1 MGGEICFVENNKRKK
16 RTNEN
21 RQTRLNKSTIIW
33 IDPNVRNKE
42 NLSYINELT
51 SIESIEPKTFTNIQ
65 ESINYIK
72 SIKFEEIKII
82 ISSRYYSP
90 FVKSFKENII
100 DIYFAPKIIVFT
112 SDKKKF
118 FENNMGYNKYIE
130 TFYKYGGI
138 VTSFQDVKKF
148 LKNETRNFLD
158 DEILEKE
165 FYRDNE
171 VQLTFEYIDR
181 KDKLMLPLFFK
192 AVISDL
198 KEDNLENY
206 TKSLYNTYSL
216 NNKEIEKLLGA
227 IISMKEIP
235 IEILSKYY
243 IRLYT
248 IDSDFYKNLN
258 KDLGLNKVNNYLT
271 FIKVLYEGLKFRSF
285 PLASKKVLYRGS
297 KISNNELNK
306 IKNYLNSKIPDLP
319 GSIVFSRSFLSF
331 SKEKKLAEKFLK
343 TPNNNKDL
351 SKVLYVLENDNN
363 IGYNSSTHGDIEK
376 ISFYPNEKEV
386 LFFPFSSFEIK
397 SINKFYKNNE
407 LIYEIRLIY
416 LGKYLKEIED
426 DPTLTLMPLP
436 LPESEFRTQLLNN
449 GLVKKEKIINL
460 NTQTFYKDFKK
471 YENESYEYIK
481 DKNNIEEDS
490 IALDN
495 NLPENKEYY
504 GEQSKVE
511 YEEENYIPNNKM
523 DIALNAL
530 EGSIVAEEN
539 IEEKAEEIIQEMMY
553 DIKMKND
560 VPYLGVQLGDNFENS
575 KNKII
580 VGNGIND
587 SLDEMLKKLNNK

>member
-192 AVISDL
+192 AVISNL

-449 GLVKKEKIINL
+449 GLVQKEKIINL
-460 NTQTFYKDFKK
+460 NTQTLYKDFKK

-481 DKNNIEEDS
+481 DKNYLEEDS
-490 IALDN
+490 LALDN

-580 VGNGIND
+580 VGNGVN
-587 SLDEMLKKLNNK
+587 EMLKKLNNK

>member
-90 FVKSFKENII
+90 FIKNFKENII

-181 KDKLMLPLFFK
+181 KDKLMLPMFFK
-192 AVISDL
+192 AVISNL

-216 NNKEIEKLLGA
+216 NNKEIEK
-227 IISMKEIP
+227 
-235 IEILSKYY
+235 
-243 IRLYT
+243 
-248 IDSDFYKNLN
+248 
-258 KDLGLNKVNNYLT
+258 
-271 FIKVLYEGLKFRSF
+271 
-285 PLASKKVLYRGS
+285 
-297 KISNNELNK
+297 
-306 IKNYLNSKIPDLP
+306 
-319 GSIVFSRSFLSF
+319 
-331 SKEKKLAEKFLK
+331 
-343 TPNNNKDL
+343 
-351 SKVLYVLENDNN
+351 
-363 IGYNSSTHGDIEK
+363 
-376 ISFYPNEKEV
+376 
-386 LFFPFSSFEIK
+386 
-397 SINKFYKNNE
+397 
-407 LIYEIRLIY
+407 
-416 LGKYLKEIED
+416 
-426 DPTLTLMPLP
+426 
-436 LPESEFRTQLLNN
+436 
-449 GLVKKEKIINL
+449 
-460 NTQTFYKDFKK
+460 
-471 YENESYEYIK
+471 
-481 DKNNIEEDS
+481 
-490 IALDN
+490 
-495 NLPENKEYY
+495 
-504 GEQSKVE
+504 
-511 YEEENYIPNNKM
+511 
-523 DIALNAL
+523 
-530 EGSIVAEEN
+530 
-539 IEEKAEEIIQEMMY
+539 
-553 DIKMKND
+553 
-560 VPYLGVQLGDNFENS
+560 
-575 KNKII
+575 
-580 VGNGIND
+580 
-587 SLDEMLKKLNNK
+587 

>member
-192 AVISDL
+192 AVISNL

-271 FIKVLYEGLKFRSF
+271 FIKVLYEGLKLRSF

-449 GLVKKEKIINL
+449 GLVQKEKIINL
-460 NTQTFYKDFKK
+460 NTQTLYKDFKK
-471 YENESYEYIK
+471 YENQSYEYIK
-481 DKNNIEEDS
+481 DKNYLEEDS
-490 IALDN
+490 LALDN

-504 GEQSKVE
+504 GEQSKIE
-511 YEEENYIPNNKM
+511 YEEENYIANNKM

-580 VGNGIND
+580 VGNGVND

>member
-192 AVISDL
+192 AVISNL

-271 FIKVLYEGLKFRSF
+271 FIKVLYEGLKLRSF

-449 GLVKKEKIINL
+449 GLVQKEKIINL
-460 NTQTFYKDFKK
+460 NTQTLYKDFKK
-471 YENESYEYIK
+471 YENQSYEYIK
-481 DKNNIEEDS
+481 DKNYLEEDS
-490 IALDN
+490 LALDN

-504 GEQSKVE
+504 GVVSKVE
-511 YEEENYIPNNKM
+511 YEEENYIANNKM

-580 VGNGIND
+580 VGNGVND

>member
-192 AVISDL
+192 AVISNL

-449 GLVKKEKIINL
+449 GLVQKEKIINL
-460 NTQTFYKDFKK
+460 NTQTLYKDFKK

-481 DKNNIEEDS
+481 DKNYLEEDS
-490 IALDN
+490 LALDN

-530 EGSIVAEEN
+530 EGSIVDEEN

>member
-138 VTSFQDVKKF
+138 VTSFQEVKKF

-192 AVISDL
+192 AVISNL

-306 IKNYLNSKIPDLP
+306 IKNYLNSKIQDLP
-319 GSIVFSRSFLSF
+319 GSIIL
-331 SKEKKLAEKFLK
+331 
-343 TPNNNKDL
+343 
-351 SKVLYVLENDNN
+351 
-363 IGYNSSTHGDIEK
+363 
-376 ISFYPNEKEV
+376 
-386 LFFPFSSFEIK
+386 
-397 SINKFYKNNE
+397 
-407 LIYEIRLIY
+407 
-416 LGKYLKEIED
+416 
-426 DPTLTLMPLP
+426 
-436 LPESEFRTQLLNN
+436 
-449 GLVKKEKIINL
+449 KII
-460 NTQTFYKDFKK
+460 FIF
-471 YENESYEYIK
+471 
-481 DKNNIEEDS
+481 
-490 IALDN
+490 
-495 NLPENKEYY
+495 
-504 GEQSKVE
+504 
-511 YEEENYIPNNKM
+511 
-523 DIALNAL
+523 
-530 EGSIVAEEN
+530 
-539 IEEKAEEIIQEMMY
+539 
-553 DIKMKND
+553 
-560 VPYLGVQLGDNFENS
+560 F
-575 KNKII
+575 
-580 VGNGIND
+580 
-587 SLDEMLKKLNNK
+587 